1 MDTTRRSQPVGTEP
15 AASRDQVV
23 RRSQARGARSHF
35 LVACLAGGLQATY
48 APEPEA
54 DVSDLFAGLIA
65 RLEAGEPGVG

>member
-1 MDTTRRSQPVGTEP
+1 M
-15 AASRDQVV
+15 V